1 MIREAAPVAVHVRG
15 IRLGT
20 GKDRSGPVT
29 MGRQVTCSRQI
40 SNRRARCRTTA
51 GGLMRTIGDSAAN
64 GVAMAHKLL
73 GLAAKSFDG

>member
-1 MIREAAPVAVHVRG
+1 MIREAAPAADHVRG

-40 SNRRARCRTTA
+40 SNRRASWRMVA
-51 GGLMRTIGDSAAN
+51 SGHTIGDSAAN